1 MLYSLAR
8 PLLFTLE
15 PEQAHAL
22 TLRGLQVLGDLPGQ
36 APARGTPVELMG
48 LRFANRVGLAAG
60 FDKNAEAV
68 DGLGRLGFGF
78 VEVGTVTPRPQPGNP
93 QPRVFRYPEANAL
106 VNRMGFPNEG
116 VDACVARLRTRSWRG
131 IVGVNIGK
139 NADTPIERAADDYL
153 LCLRAVRDVADYVTV
168 NISSPNTASLR
179 ELHQPARLAPL
190 LEALLTERDL
200 LVAGSGRRLPLVLK
214 LSPDLD
220 EGALDDVAMVLRQWP
235 VDAVAATNTTITR
248 DALPAAR
255 DVTGGLSGRPLHS
268 RSLAI
273 VAALRARLGP
283 AFPLIGMGG
292 IDSAAAALAMRAA
305 GADLV
310 QCYTGLVF
318 RGPALVRDCVRA
330 LG

>member
-1 MLYSLAR
+1 MPAV
-8 PLLFTLE
+8 PLR
-15 PEQAHAL
+15 H
-22 TLRGLQVLGDLPGQ
+22 
-36 APARGTPVELMG
+36 
-48 LRFANRVGLAAG
+48 
-60 FDKNAEAV
+60 V
-68 DGLGRLGFGF
+68 D
-78 VEVGTVTPRPQPGNP
+78 N
-93 QPRVFRYPEANAL
+93 
-106 VNRMGFPNEG
+106 
-116 VDACVARLRTRSWRG
+116 
-131 IVGVNIGK
+131 
-139 NADTPIERAADDYL
+139 
-153 LCLRAVRDVADYVTV
+153 
-168 NISSPNTASLR
+168 
-179 ELHQPARLAPL
+179 
-190 LEALLTERDL
+190 
-200 LVAGSGRRLPLVLK
+200 
-214 LSPDLD
+214 
-220 EGALDDVAMVLRQWP
+220 RQWP